1 MRDVA
6 ERAGVHLSTVS
17 RILNQPPHA
26 SASATARRVR
36 AVARELGYQHDPVAA
51 SLRSGRTQTIG
62 VVMPRLSDTVVA
74 TIYESIEET
83 AAASGYHT
91 LLVGTRDVSRSQER
105 QAELLL
111 SRRVDGLLLG
121 ACHLDDQLPQRL
133 DARDAAY
140 VIVVRRSRAHA
151 SVTIDDELG
160 GYLATRH
167 LIEQGHARVAMVS
180 GPSTISTAYD
190 RVQGYRRALQ
200 EAGIAT
206 APDLVVETGCDV
218 EAGRRAAE
226 AWLAMEEKPTAAFA
240 VTDYAALG
248 VMGRYRDAGLQVGR
262 DLALV
267 GYHDIAVSSE
277 LPVPLSSV
285 RTPLEELGRLATEQL
300 LGRLGGEVVT
310 TATLTPSLQVRA
322 SSTQPATTAAV
333 GP

>member
-140 VIVVRRSRAHA
+140 VIVMRRSRAHA

-206 APDLVVETGCDV
+206 APDLVVETGFDV
-218 EAGRRAAE
+218 RGDRLRGPRRDGPVSRRRPPGRARSGTRRIPRHRRIVRAPGPAVERPHTARGTRQTRDRAA
-226 AWLAMEEKPTAAFA
+226 PGT
-240 VTDYAALG
+240 T
-248 VMGRYRDAGLQVGR
+248 GR
-262 DLALV
+262 
-267 GYHDIAVSSE
+267 
-277 LPVPLSSV
+277 
-285 RTPLEELGRLATEQL
+285 
-300 LGRLGGEVVT
+300 
-310 TATLTPSLQVRA
+310 
-322 SSTQPATTAAV
+322 
-333 GP
+333 